1 MAGVDLQ
8 QCSMSINQKAEG
20 PVDLQKFAWLSVATG
35 IVVFGMKIGAY
46 LATGSVGLL
55 SDALE
60 SIVNIVAAVVA
71 LLALRTAMKP
81 ADDVHHFG
89 RGKAEYFSAS
99 IEGFM
104 ILLAALIII
113 YTAVERIITPRPL
126 EAIGWGLTISTL
138 ASLLNGAVAVILIRA
153 GKAHRSP
160 VLDADG
166 KHLLTD
172 VWTSVGVIIGVGL
185 VVITGWERLDGVVA
199 LAVGLNIIVT
209 GVNLL
214 RSSTA
219 GLMDK
224 ALSDED
230 HMKIVEVLQKHESET
245 VKFHA
250 LQTREAGRHRFVSMH
265 VLVPGDWSIQKG
277 HDLSE
282 IIEAEIKSHL
292 ENTTVSTHVE
302 PIEDERSWADEPEG
316 QHRWV

>member
-1 MAGVDLQ
+1 
-8 QCSMSINQKAEG
+8 MSVSQNEPA
-20 PVDLQKFAWLSVATG
+20 PVNLLKFAYLSIVTG
-35 IVVFGMKIGAY
+35 FVVFGMKIGAY

-71 LLALRTAMKP
+71 LFALRTAMKP
-81 ADDVHHFG
+81 ADNIHHFG

-126 EAIGWGLTISTL
+126 EAVGWGLTISSL
-138 ASLLNGAVAVILIRA
+138 ASLLNGAVAIILIRA
-153 GKAHRSP
+153 GKTHRSP

-172 VWTSVGVIIGVGL
+172 VWTSVGVVIGVGL
-185 VVITGWERLDGVVA
+185 VVVTKWERLDGIVA
-199 LAVGLNIIVT
+199 MAVGINIIVT

-230 HMKIVEVLQKHESET
+230 HQKIVEVLTKHETET

-250 LQTREAGRHRFVSMH
+250 LQTREAGRQRFVSMH

-282 IIEAEIKSHL
+282 IIEAEIKAHL
-292 ENTTVSTHVE
+292 ANTTVTTHVE

-316 QHRWV
+316 QHRWI

>member
-1 MAGVDLQ
+1 MSNSQTSNLQ
-8 QCSMSINQKAEG
+8 INLA
-20 PVDLQKFAWLSVATG
+20 KFAWMSIIVSV
-35 IVVFGMKIGAY
+35 IVFGMKMAAWW
-46 LATGSVGLL
+46 ATGSVGLL

-60 SIVNIVAAVVA
+60 STVNIVAAVVA
-71 LLALRTAMKP
+71 LFALRTAMKP
-81 ADDVHHFG
+81 ADAVHHFG

-104 ILLAALIII
+104 ILLAALIIV
-113 YTAVERIITPRPL
+113 YTAIERIITPREL
-126 EAIGWGLTISTL
+126 EQIGWGLTISTVAAMINGGAAL
-138 ASLLNGAVAVILIRA
+138 ILLQA
-153 GKAHRSP
+153 GNQHRSP
-160 VLDADG
+160 VLVADG

-172 VWTSVGVIIGVGL
+172 VWTSVGVIVGVGL
-185 VVITGWERLDGVVA
+185 VVITGINRLDGVVA

-230 HMKIVEVLQKHESET
+230 HLKIVDVLTKYESET

-250 LQTREAGRHRFVSMH
+250 LQTREAGRQRFISMH
-265 VLVPGDWSIQKG
+265 VLVPGAWTIQKG

-282 IIEAEIKSHL
+282 ELEADIIAL
-292 ENTTVSTHVE
+292 LPNTLVTTHVE
-302 PIEDERSWADEPEG
+302 PLEDERSWADEPEG
-316 QHRWV
+316 QHRWK

>member
-1 MAGVDLQ
+1 
-8 QCSMSINQKAEG
+8 MSVSQNESA
-20 PVDLQKFAWLSVATG
+20 PVNLLKFAYLSIVTG
-35 IVVFGMKIGAY
+35 IIVFGMKIGAY
-46 LATGSVGLL
+46 LATHSVGLL

-71 LLALRTAMKP
+71 LFALRTAMKP
-81 ADDVHHFG
+81 ADNVHHFG

-104 ILLAALIII
+104 ILLAALIIVF
-113 YTAVERIITPRPL
+113 TAVERIITPRPL
-126 EAIGWGLTISTL
+126 EAVGWGLTISTL
-138 ASLLNGAVAVILIRA
+138 ASLLNGAVAVTLMRA
-153 GKAHRSP
+153 GKKHRSP

-172 VWTSVGVIIGVGL
+172 VWTSVGVVIGVGL
-185 VVITGWERLDGVVA
+185 VVVTKWERLDGVVA

-209 GVNLL
+209 GINLL

-230 HMKIVEVLQKHESET
+230 HQKIVEVLTKHESET

-250 LQTREAGRHRFVSMH
+250 LQTREAGRQRFVSMH

-282 IIEAEIKSHL
+282 VIETEIKAHL

-316 QHRWV
+316 QHRWL

>member
-1 MAGVDLQ
+1 
-8 QCSMSINQKAEG
+8 MSVNQNESA
-20 PVDLQKFAWLSVATG
+20 PVNLLKFAYLSIVTG
-35 IVVFGMKIGAY
+35 FVVFGMKIGAY

-60 SIVNIVAAVVA
+60 SIVNIVAAIVA
-71 LLALRTAMKP
+71 LFALRTAMKP
-81 ADDVHHFG
+81 ADNVHHFG

-104 ILLAALIII
+104 ILLAALVIVF
-113 YTAVERIITPRPL
+113 TAVERIISPRPL
-126 EAIGWGLTISTL
+126 EAVGWGLTISSL
-138 ASLLNGAVAVILIRA
+138 ASLLNGAVAVVLIRA
-153 GKAHRSP
+153 GKKHRSP

-172 VWTSVGVIIGVGL
+172 VWTSVGVVIGVGL
-185 VVITGWERLDGVVA
+185 VVVTKWERLDGIVA
-199 LAVGLNIIVT
+199 MAVGLNIIIT

-230 HMKIVEVLQKHESET
+230 HQKIVEVLTKHESEI

-250 LQTREAGRHRFVSMH
+250 LQTREAGRQRFVSMH

-282 IIEAEIKSHL
+282 IIEAEIKAHL

-316 QHRWV
+316 QHRWL

>member
-1 MAGVDLQ
+1 MKMA
-8 QCSMSINQKAEG
+8 
-20 PVDLQKFAWLSVATG
+20 AWW
-35 IVVFGMKIGAY
+35 
-46 LATGSVGLL
+46 ATGSVGLL

-60 SIVNIVAAVVA
+60 STVNIVAAVVA
-71 LLALRTAMKP
+71 LFALRTAMKP
-81 ADDVHHFG
+81 ADAVHHFG

-104 ILLAALIII
+104 ILLAALIIV
-113 YTAVERIITPRPL
+113 YTAIERIITPREL
-126 EAIGWGLTISTL
+126 EQIGWGLTISTVAAMINGGAAL
-138 ASLLNGAVAVILIRA
+138 ILLRA
-153 GKAHRSP
+153 GKQHRSP
-160 VLDADG
+160 VLIADG

-185 VVITGWERLDGVVA
+185 VVVTGINRLDGVVA

-209 GVNLL
+209 GINLL

-230 HMKIVEVLQKHESET
+230 HLKIVDVLTKYESET

-250 LQTREAGRHRFVSMH
+250 LQTREAGRQRFISMH
-265 VLVPGDWSIQKG
+265 VLVPGAWTIQKG

-282 IIEAEIKSHL
+282 ELEADIIAVL
-292 ENTTVSTHVE
+292 PNTLVTTHVE
-302 PIEDERSWADEPEG
+302 PLEDERSWADEPEG
-316 QHRWV
+316 QHRWK

>member
-1 MAGVDLQ
+1 
-8 QCSMSINQKAEG
+8 MSTNQISNAPINLA
-20 PVDLQKFAWLSVATG
+20 KFAWMSIVVSV
-35 IVVFGMKIGAY
+35 VVFGMKMAAWW
-46 LATGSVGLL
+46 ATGSVGLL

-60 SIVNIVAAVVA
+60 STVNIVAAVVA

-81 ADDVHHFG
+81 ADEEHHFG

-104 ILLAALIII
+104 ILLAALIIV
-113 YTAVERIITPRPL
+113 YTAVERIISPRPL
-126 EAIGWGLTISTL
+126 EQIGWGLTISTV
-138 ASLLNGAVAVILIRA
+138 AAVINGGAALILLRA
-153 GKAHRSP
+153 GKLHRSP
-160 VLDADG
+160 VLVADG
-166 KHLLTD
+166 KHLMTD
-172 VWTSVGVIIGVGL
+172 VWTSAGVIVGVGL
-185 VVITGWERLDGVVA
+185 VVVTGWNRLDGIVA

-230 HMKIVEVLQKHESET
+230 HEKIVKVLTKYESEE

-250 LQTREAGRHRFVSMH
+250 LQTREAGRQRFVSMH
-265 VLVPGDWSIQKG
+265 VLVPGAWTIQKG

-282 IIEAEIKSHL
+282 ELEADIIADLPGTII
-292 ENTTVSTHVE
+292 TTHVE
-302 PIEDERSWADEPEG
+302 PLEDERSWADEPEG
-316 QHRWV
+316 QHRWR